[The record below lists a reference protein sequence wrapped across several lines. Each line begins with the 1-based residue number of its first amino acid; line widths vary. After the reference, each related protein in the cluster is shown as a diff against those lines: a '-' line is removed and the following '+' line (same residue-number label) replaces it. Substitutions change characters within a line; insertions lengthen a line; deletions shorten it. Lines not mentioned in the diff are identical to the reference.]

1 MVRDQGLSVSEVCGR
16 WSWVRRPFGGGS
28 RRRFHPDVRTSALPS
43 QRTFARRF
51 CSPRPRPKGDSGR
64 VALRDHCRFQS
75 GPQRSPVPERPPST
89 FVIAKSRMG
98 VVKTK
103 NFQAFPI
110 CPPRRGVERGKR
122 LDTNASKPP
131 TPAAT
136 PCRRLVVTDQK
147 IDGHRL
153 LYL

>member
-28 RRRFHPDVRTSALPS
+28 RLRFHPDVRTSAPPS
-43 QRTFARRF
+43 QRTFARRS
-51 CSPRPRPKGDSGR
+51 CPSRPRPKGDSGR

-75 GPQRSPVPERPPST
+75 GPQRYRRAGAS
-89 FVIAKSRMG
+89 
-98 VVKTK
+98 
-103 NFQAFPI
+103 AFNVCDRQLSI
-110 CPPRRGVERGKR
+110 GGG
-122 LDTNASKPP
+122 SKPKIVRLFRFVRLGAVSNGVSASTQTHRSRRLQP
-131 TPAAT
+131 
-136 PCRRLVVTDQK
+136 RRLVVTDQK